1 MTVNQEKSILEETKM
16 KSLLSLLIC
25 VLIVVS
31 SHAANEQTPQSNSP
45 KIQSA
50 QTEESLSGTKQAI
63 EKYYFDRLTELRL
76 DAESNIRLLEVA
88 QQPMP
93 EWIGLDQWTEFIEA
107 IIQINDIQYIPNFE
121 SSNASPAQRFASALN
136 RIAERKNDILNDMEW
151 QTLKLKRLKNYA
163 LTAGLEKL

>member
-1 MTVNQEKSILEETKM
+1 
-16 KSLLSLLIC
+16 
-25 VLIVVS
+25 
-31 SHAANEQTPQSNSP
+31 
-45 KIQSA
+45 
-50 QTEESLSGTKQAI
+50 
-63 EKYYFDRLTELRL
+63 
-76 DAESNIRLLEVA
+76 VA

-163 LTAGLEKL
+163 LTAGLEKFEKQQEEAST